1 MVKTV
6 KELGQLVRG
15 SSPPGERDTPGHLS
29 HHVITD
35 FKSASAS
42 EVISVQK
49 CRPVIGM
56 RVGRELDTILQLV
69 QEQLTVQMESGF
81 R

>member
-1 MVKTV
+1 MR
-6 KELGQLVRG
+6 EI
-15 SSPPGERDTPGHLS
+15 SPGERDTPGHLS

-56 RVGRELDTILQLV
+56 RVGRELDRIV
-69 QEQLTVQMESGF
+69 QLTVQMENGF
-81 R
+81 RR